1 MYESPGNGDALLLT
15 TGQRIHSTARPFSQT
30 NLPEHRSASLARL
43 RTTHSVELEYQT
55 HVLFDI
61 ERGNEVEELV
71 DKTDV
76 LAAEQRKARLRKSC
90 HLHAVDFNRPA
101 VGAIDAADQVQKRGF
116 SGAAASD
123 NGDNFAVGK
132 LSLRVVQHTMLALT
146 LAKAARQAFNAD
158 HAEKTEASGALISE
172 TVARCGVRHA
182 LFAWPASPRCLMNAA
197 VGPRKVSAQERSFHN
212 TAIAIALLSCASIAW
227 SQSPPDKAT
236 SSTAAPAA
244 AQPKKPA
251 SAATGGASDVKA
263 PTNAKAQ
270 ASYSIGVYMGD
281 QLHHMGVTG
290 DAIAT
295 ERLTQGL
302 RDALAGKVAMT
313 EADQQ
318 NMANFLKTARTNMAD
333 HNRAAAKAFLTE
345 NGKKKDVVTTASG
358 LQYHVVSPGDGASP
372 KSTDEVTVNYRGT
385 LLDGTEFDSSYKRGQ
400 PASFPV
406 NGVIP
411 GWQEALVLM
420 KPGAKWELFI
430 PPNLAYDVNSPP
442 AIPPG
447 SLLKFD
453 VELIKVKQPAPA
465 VPGAKVPSSQ

>member
-1 MYESPGNGDALLLT
+1 
-15 TGQRIHSTARPFSQT
+15 
-30 NLPEHRSASLARL
+30 
-43 RTTHSVELEYQT
+43 
-55 HVLFDI
+55 
-61 ERGNEVEELV
+61 
-71 DKTDV
+71 
-76 LAAEQRKARLRKSC
+76 
-90 HLHAVDFNRPA
+90 
-101 VGAIDAADQVQKRGF
+101 
-116 SGAAASD
+116 
-123 NGDNFAVGK
+123 
-132 LSLRVVQHTMLALT
+132 
-146 LAKAARQAFNAD
+146 
-158 HAEKTEASGALISE
+158 
-172 TVARCGVRHA
+172 
-182 LFAWPASPRCLMNAA
+182 MNAA
-197 VGPRKVSAQERSFHN
+197 VGPGKVFAPERFFHN
-212 TAIAIALLSCASIAW
+212 TAIAVAALLSCAPLAW
-227 SQSPPDKAT
+227 SQSPSDKPA

-244 AQPKKPA
+244 AEPKKPA
-251 SAATGGASDVKA
+251 TAAAPGGASAVKA

-270 ASYSIGVYMGD
+270 ASYSLGVSMGD
-281 QLHHMGVTG
+281 QLHHLGLTA
-290 DAIAT
+290 DSIAT

-313 EADQQ
+313 AGDQE
-318 NMANFLKTARTNMAD
+318 NIANFVKTARNNMAET
-333 HNRAAAKAFLTE
+333 NRTAAKTFLSE

-358 LQYHVVSPGDGASP
+358 LQYHVISPGEGAPP

-420 KPGAKWELFI
+420 KPGSKWELFI

-447 SLLKFD
+447 SMLKFE